1 MKEDEMNIARE
12 DLMNLWISSD
22 MFRCFPWETIKR
34 VASNPEVKDVHELEN
49 VLNKIVANRSKK

>member
-1 MKEDEMNIARE
+1 MNIARE
-12 DLMNLWISSD
+12 DLMKLWKTD
-22 MFRCFPWETIKR
+22 PFCCFPWETVKR